1 MLEVIFKIIPNERE
15 EIVLCCLLCITEIFT
30 KEPYLVIKAYE
41 SGFDFQIFINAVKD
55 ANPEM
60 ALAGIE
66 FWYRFIMIETVVFKE
81 DFQRKLFE
89 Q

>member
-1 MLEVIFKIIPNERE
+1 M
-15 EIVLCCLLCITEIFT
+15 TEIFT
-30 KEPYLVIKAYE
+30 KEPYLVIKAYD
-41 SGFDFQIFINAVKD
+41 SGFNFEILINAVKD

-66 FWYRFIMIETVVFKE
+66 FWYRFIMIDTVVFKE
-81 DFQRKLFE
+81 DFKKRLFE